1 MRSLKGGQH
10 TWTTEC
16 VDRDGA
22 QEEWGISN
30 CLRRMNITA
39 TNTADALGRERFI
52 PFQLHSH
59 LRLLRKDGPGGWYWA
74 VRSYAPTLP
83 KLHGQTVTSDGQLP
97 GSTSRGSRT
106 ESGSHGRDGF
116 QS

>member
-22 QEEWGISN
+22 QEEWGIAN

-59 LRLLRKDGPGGWYWA
+59 LRLLRKDGPDGWFWA
-74 VRSYAPTLP
+74 VRAGGAPLP
-83 KLHGQTVTSDGQLP
+83 VQRFG
-97 GSTSRGSRT
+97 
-106 ESGSHGRDGF
+106 
-116 QS
+116 